1 MTKKSTFDRAEF
13 LTEEEELK
21 CMYLRLK
28 EMAARLVEI
37 ELMYPHANDFKV
49 VINKAIIDMENASH
63 LIDSE
68 VKTVQSLR
76 WARELRGKK
85 RRMPKRSNND

>member
-1 MTKKSTFDRAEF
+1 MSEEENEF

-28 EMAARLVEI
+28 EMAGRLIEI
-37 ELMYPHANDFKV
+37 EEMYPDAADFKG
-49 VINKAIIDMENASH
+49 VINRAITGMEKAYH

-68 VKTVQSLR
+68 VMTVKDLR
-76 WARELRGKK
+76 WAKSLRGKK
-85 RRMPKRSNND
+85 RKYPKDKDE

>member
-1 MTKKSTFDRAEF
+1 MNNEKDKF

-28 EMAARLVEI
+28 EMAGRLIAI
-37 ELMYPHANDFKV
+37 EEMYPDAGDFKE
-49 VINKAIIDMENASH
+49 VINKAITELEKASH

-68 VKTVQSLR
+68 VMTVKDLR
-76 WARELRGKK
+76 WAKSLRGKK
-85 RRMPKRSNND
+85 RKQPED